1 MPVFRYTAI
10 DMAGK
15 RSSGTMEA
23 ASVVAVADH
32 LHGRHH
38 LLLRAAEVGK
48 GGRIAELFHADL
60 RFSRG
65 LPKAA
70 IAQFTRELAVMLEA
84 GQDIDRALRFL
95 TETASGN
102 TERKIF
108 ESLRDQVRGG
118 KSFAASLA
126 EHPAVFS
133 RLYISLVRAGEAG
146 GQLASGLSH
155 LADLLEREA
164 KLTASIQS
172 ALIYPALL
180 VVAALGT
187 IFLLLTYV
195 LPQFTPVFAQAGA
208 KLPAQTRA
216 LIAVG
221 DFAQQDGIW
230 VLAASLI
237 TGLVLYR
244 ALQKPR
250 PRLAAERLV
259 LRLPIVGQLIRRAQ
273 AARLTRTLGTLL
285 TNGVTLVTALGIGHD
300 VLGNLTAAAIVDRA
314 VSKVRAGGRL
324 APALAE
330 GQFFPVQT
338 VQLLQLGEET
348 GRLGEM
354 ALRAADIHDE
364 QVYQMVQ
371 RLGAL
376 LVPAITIIMGI
387 VVAGIVGSL
396 LVAMLSLNDLAS

>member
-1 MPVFRYTAI
+1 MPLFRYTAI

-15 RSSGTMEA
+15 RLSGTMEA
-23 ASVVAVADH
+23 ASVPAVADH

-38 LLLRAAEVGK
+38 LLLRADEVGK
-48 GGRIAELFHADL
+48 GGRIAELLHMDL

-95 TETASGN
+95 AETSGSN
-102 TERKIF
+102 TEQKIF

-126 EHPAVFS
+126 EHPSVFS
-133 RLYISLVRAGEAG
+133 RLYVSLVRAGEAG
-146 GQLASGLSH
+146 GQLAPGLSH
-155 LADLLEREA
+155 LATLLERES
-164 KLTASIQS
+164 KLNASIQS

-180 VVAALGT
+180 VVAAVGT
-187 IFLLLTYV
+187 IGLLLTYV
-195 LPQFTPVFAQAGA
+195 LPQFTPIFAQAGA
-208 KLPAQTRA
+208 KLPVQTRF
-216 LIAVG
+216 LIATG
-221 DFAQQDGIW
+221 DLVRNDGLWI
-230 VLAASLI
+230 LLGLLIFGLGAYRSLQ
-237 TGLVLYR
+237 TSQV
-244 ALQKPR
+244 
-250 PRLAAERLV
+250 RLAVERMT
-259 LRLPIVGQLIRRAQ
+259 LRLPIIGLLVRRIQ

-285 TNGVTLVTALGIGHD
+285 CNGVNLVTALGIGHD

-314 VSKVRAGGRL
+314 ASKVRAGGRL

-354 ALRAADIHDE
+354 ALRVADIHDE
-364 QVYQMVQ
+364 QVFQMVQ
-371 RLGAL
+371 RLVAL
-376 LVPAITIIMGI
+376 LVPVITIIMGI
-387 VVAGIVGSL
+387 IVAGIVGSL
-396 LVAMLSLNDLAS
+396 LVAMLSLNDLAA